1 MGVVEGLDEGIQEL
15 ARHGSSIFPVA
26 STETGPK
33 AKPGRMTN
41 AVQREEAQGAE
52 GLVRGDGENKPDSSA
67 F

>member
-1 MGVVEGLDEGIQEL
+1 M
-15 ARHGSSIFPVA
+15 
-26 STETGPK
+26 TETGPK
-33 AKPGRMTN
+33 VRPGGMAD

>member
-1 MGVVEGLDEGIQEL
+1 MVEGLGEGIQEL
-15 ARHGSSIFPVA
+15 ARHGSSIFLVA
-26 STETGPK
+26 LTETGPK
-33 AKPGRMTN
+33 VRPGGMAD